1 MGLVPVCRSDSAM
14 SGLAFILSNWKSMA
28 LFVVVAVFLT
38 ACWLSSH
45 YRASA
50 EQLSKDKA
58 ELLAQVTSQ
67 QAIITK
73 QIQQAQQ
80 FNTIAAGVES
90 EKQQT
95 TDTGDKIRLVYKTKM
110 ASSPCAVVPVNSDVS
125 FSLYDHASKVRS
137 GPGDT
142 NTGKPDR

>member
-1 MGLVPVCRSDSAM
+1 MNGM
-14 SGLAFILSNWKSMA
+14 AFILSNWKSMA
-28 LFVVVAVFLT
+28 LFVVVSVFLT
-38 ACWLSSH
+38 VCWLASH

-50 EQLSKDKA
+50 EQLAKDRA
-58 ELLAQVTSQ
+58 DLQAQVTNQ

-73 QIQQAQQ
+73 QIQQSQQ

-95 TDTGDKIRLVYKTKM
+95 TDTGEQVRVIYKTVLDR
-110 ASSPCAVVPVNSDVS
+110 STCARSAVDRNVADGLLN
-125 FSLYDHASKVRS
+125 HASKVRS

-142 NTGKPDR
+142 NPGKSDR

>member
-1 MGLVPVCRSDSAM
+1 MSAIIAIRRYWKQLI
-14 SGLAFILSNWKSMA
+14 LAL
-28 LFVVVAVFLT
+28 AVSTFLT
-38 ACWLSSH
+38 VCWLASH
-45 YRASA
+45 YRAST
-50 EQLSKDKA
+50 EQLAKDKVD
-58 ELLAQVTSQ
+58 LLAQVTSQ

-95 TDTGDKIRLVYKTKM
+95 TDTGDKVRVVYKTKM
-110 ASSPCAVVPVNSDVS
+110 AISPCAVVPVSSDVS
-125 FSLYDHASKVRS
+125 NGLYGHASKVRS

-142 NTGKPDR
+142 NPGKSDR

>member
-1 MGLVPVCRSDSAM
+1 MNAIMFIRAYWKQFFLALLVITLLSVCWIA
-14 SGLAFILSNWKSMA
+14 
-28 LFVVVAVFLT
+28 
-38 ACWLSSH
+38 SH
-45 YRASA
+45 YHAKA
-50 EQLSKDKA
+50 VQLSKDAKD
-58 ELLAQVTSQ
+58 LLAQVTSQ

-95 TDTGDKIRLVYKTKM
+95 TDTGAKIRVVYKTKM
-110 ASSPCAVVPVNSDVS
+110 ASSPCTVVPVSSDVS
-125 FSLYDHASKVRS
+125 NGLYDHASKVRS

-142 NTGKPDR
+142 NSGKSDR